1 MPMNPLR
8 AYLAEDRARALAAG
22 EDLPDRTRGAALFA
36 DISGFTPLT
45 EALTQTLGPRRGIEA
60 LTDQINA
67 VYAALGAVVARWR
80 GSIIGFAGDAITC
93 WFDDADGPATPRAA
107 ACALEFQAAMVPF
120 AAIQL
125 VGGPTVGLALKVA
138 IAAGSA
144 RRFVVGDPAI
154 QQLDVLAGTTLARM
168 AAGEVLAS
176 AGEVLLDDAARAAL
190 GPGALISQ
198 SRMDEETGERFTLLH
213 ALVDTPAVT
222 PWVSVALPADTL
234 RPWVLPTVWE
244 REQAGLGTF
253 LTELRPAV
261 ALFLRFG
268 GLDFDGDDR
277 AGERLDALVR
287 RAQAI
292 FAETSGTLLSI
303 TVGDKGSYLYGAFGA
318 PVAHEDDARRA
329 AQAAL
334 AMHAIAADLGL
345 PAFQVGGSQGMMR
358 CGSYGSLDRQ
368 TYSVL
373 GDDVNLAARL
383 MSRAAPGETL
393 LTGRV
398 QAALGE
404 AFILDSRL
412 PITLKGRAAPL
423 PVFALTGLARRRAI
437 RLQEP
442 AYALPMMG
450 RARELA
456 RIDACLEQAIAGQ
469 CQIVLI
475 EAEAGMGKS
484 RLVTEVVHLARKYGC
499 TGYGGSAA
507 ASGMRTPYLAWR
519 PIIQAL
525 LDVDPDAPLRCQL
538 QLLAGKLEE
547 RVPARAK
554 ALPLLDLLLELEPPE
569 NEFTRTLAP
578 QDRKGAREAL
588 LVDLLIHAAQ
598 ESRAAGGALLLVIE
612 DAHWLDPL
620 SQALLLHLAQESS
633 DVPILLVLAARPA
646 EAQALAPLLGLP
658 HVTTVALEG
667 LDEAELTA
675 LVRAKLARLF
685 PARTSTLPEGLV
697 ASLAARAQGNPFYI
711 EELLNYLH
719 DRGITPDDPAA
730 LEGLDLPDSLHRL
743 VLARIDQLTEHERA
757 TLRVASVVGRVFR
770 AAWLPGFVPDLGG
783 PLRVR
788 NNLEQLASLGL
799 TPMDTPDPE
808 LAYLFK
814 HVVTQ
819 EVAYA
824 SLPQT
829 MRVRLHGALADWL
842 EQADPDTPPLDL
854 LAYHYD
860 RSDNLPKRR
869 TYLRRAGEAAATDY
883 ANAAAVD
890 YLSRALALAPEEDW
904 EDRWAILWV
913 RETVYALLGQR
924 ELQATDLTALEQL
937 ATGHPERAADAALR
951 ASTYHET
958 TGNFHAAQANA
969 ERSLALAAGDA
980 ARAASAR
987 FHLGRVLARQGSYAE
1002 ARTQI
1007 EPALAWV
1014 RADGE
1019 RRAELE
1025 GLLAMTHASDDW
1037 VAAWRYAAEA
1047 LMFSRTLGERQSE
1060 ALALGR
1066 LGFISYNIGDY
1077 AAALTFQSQALALH
1091 QQIGNHMG
1099 EGITLLNLGGL
1110 RIILGNYATARA
1122 ELTQAL
1128 RFVQLTAHR
1137 QTEATAIY
1145 LLGECAYYQGDMD
1158 TAYRDVTRSLELIR
1172 ATGDHHYE
1180 RINLL
1185 GLGYIHIARG
1195 EFHAA
1200 MVRFEEY
1207 LALRDV
1213 LGIGGVHRFCGQ
1225 AAMACALLAQDDT
1238 PGALAQIG
1246 PALNDLPDGDLLG
1259 HERHLRAYYDLY
1271 QVLHALGDARAPAL
1285 LVRLHARLMT
1295 QAAPMDKATRHT
1307 FLELVPTNRA
1317 ILAAWAEVL
1326 ARGANRTDA
1335 E

>member
-1 MPMNPLR
+1 MNPLR
-8 AYLAEDRARALAAG
+8 AYLAEDRARACAAG
-22 EDLPDRTRGAALFA
+22 VDLPDRTHGAALFA

-45 EALTQTLGPRRGIEA
+45 EALTQALGPRRGIEA

-67 VYAALGAVVARWR
+67 VYAALGAAIARWR

-93 WFDDADGPATPRAA
+93 WFDDMDDPAAPRAA
-107 ACALEFQAAMVPF
+107 ACALEFQVAMAPF
-120 AAIQL
+120 ADIRLAA
-125 VGGPTVGLALKVA
+125 GPSAGLALKVS
-138 IAAGSA
+138 IAVGPA
-144 RRFVVGDPAI
+144 RRFAVGDPAI

-168 AAGEVLAS
+168 AAGEVIALA
-176 AGEVLLDDAARAAL
+176 GDVLLDDATVAAL
-190 GPGALISQ
+190 GSGALFGQ
-198 SRMDEETGERFTLLH
+198 SRIDEATGDRFTLLH
-213 ALVDTPAVT
+213 ALDNTPAVT
-222 PWVSVALPADTL
+222 PWVPVALPVDAL
-234 RPWVLPTVWE
+234 RSWVPPAVWE

-253 LTELRPAV
+253 ITELRPAV

-287 RAQAI
+287 RAQVI
-292 FAETSGTLLSI
+292 FASTGGTLLSL

-318 PVAHEDDARRA
+318 PIAHEDDARRA
-329 AQAAL
+329 AQVAL
-334 AMHAIAADLGL
+334 ALHATAAEIEL
-345 PAFQVGGSQGMMR
+345 PAFQIGVSQGMMR
-358 CGSYGSLDRQ
+358 CGSYGGLDRQ
-368 TYSVL
+368 TYSVM

-393 LTGRV
+393 LSGRV

-404 AFILDSRL
+404 AFSLDTRPPIL
-412 PITLKGRAAPL
+412 LKGRAAPL

-450 RARELA
+450 RMRELSH
-456 RIDACLEQAIAGQ
+456 INACLERALAGE
-469 CQIVLI
+469 CQIVVI

-484 RLVTEVVHLARKYGC
+484 RMVSEVVHLARRHGC
-499 TGYGGSAA
+499 VGYGGAAA
-507 ASGMRTPYLAWR
+507 ASGTRTPYLVWR

-525 LDVDPDAPLRCQL
+525 LDVDPDAPLRHQL
-538 QLLAGKLEE
+538 RLLADKLEE
-547 RVPARAK
+547 RVPTRAK

-578 QDRKGAREAL
+578 QDRKGTREAL

-598 ESRAAGGALLLVIE
+598 GARAEGGALLLILE
-612 DAHWLDPL
+612 DAHWLDQL
-620 SQALLLHLAQESS
+620 SQDLLLHLAQECIN
-633 DVPILLVLAARPA
+633 VPLLLVLAARPA
-646 EAQALAPLLGLP
+646 EAHALAPLLALP
-658 HVTTVALEG
+658 HVTTVTLEG
-667 LDEAELTA
+667 LNEAELTA
-675 LVRAKLARLF
+675 LVRGKLSRLF
-685 PARTSTLPEGLV
+685 PTRTSMLPEGLV
-697 ASLAARAQGNPFYI
+697 ASLAARAQGNPFYV

-788 NNLEQLASLGL
+788 SNLEQLASLGL

-829 MRVRLHGALADWL
+829 MRTRLHGALADWL
-842 EQADPDTPPLDL
+842 EQADPDSSPLDL

-869 TYLRRAGEAAATDY
+869 SYLRRAGEAAAADY

-890 YLSRALALAPEEDW
+890 YLSRALALAPEDDW
-904 EDRWAILWV
+904 EERWALLWV
-913 RETVYALLGQR
+913 REAVYALLGQR
-924 ELQATDLTALEQL
+924 ELQATDLAALEEL
-937 ATGHPERAADAALR
+937 ATGCPERKADAALR
-951 ASTYHET
+951 ASAYHEA
-958 TGNFHAAQANA
+958 TGDFPAAQANA
-969 ERSLALAAGDA
+969 ERSLALAADDP

-987 FHLGRVLARQGSYAE
+987 FYLGRMLARQGSYPE
-1002 ARTQI
+1002 ARAQI

-1014 RADGE
+1014 RAGGE

-1025 GLLAMTHASDDW
+1025 GLLAMAHAVDDW
-1037 VAAWRYAAEA
+1037 GAAWRYAAEA
-1047 LMFSRTLGERQSE
+1047 LMFSRSLGDRQRE

-1066 LGFISYNIGDY
+1066 LGFISYNTGDY
-1077 AAALTFQSQALALH
+1077 AASLTFQSQALALH
-1091 QQIGNHMG
+1091 RQIGNHMG
-1099 EGITLLNLGGL
+1099 EGASLLNLGGL
-1110 RIILGNYATARA
+1110 RVILGSYPAART

-1128 RFVQLTAHR
+1128 RFVQITAHR
-1137 QTEATAIY
+1137 QTEAIAFF
-1145 LLGECAYYQGDMD
+1145 LLGECTYHQGDLD
-1158 TAYRDVTRSLELIR
+1158 TAHADFTRSLKLIR
-1172 ATGDHHYE
+1172 ATGDRHYE
-1180 RINLL
+1180 LLNLL
-1185 GLGYIHIARG
+1185 DLGYLHVARG
-1195 EFHAA
+1195 ECEVALA
-1200 MVRFEEY
+1200 QFEEHR
-1207 LALRDV
+1207 ARRDA
-1213 LGIGGVHRFCGQ
+1213 LGIGGVHQLCGQ
-1225 AAMACALLAQDDT
+1225 AAMAYALLVWGDPT
-1238 PGALAQIG
+1238 GAMIQIE
-1246 PALNDLPDGDLLG
+1246 PVLRDLPDGDLHG

-1271 QVLHALGDARAPAL
+1271 RVLSATDDARARPL
-1285 LVRLHARLMT
+1285 LTRLHARLMMH
-1295 QAAPMDKATRHT
+1295 AAPMDRAIQYT
-1307 FLELVPTNRA
+1307 FLTHVPINRA
-1317 ILAAWAEVL
+1317 ILVAWAEAQVDESNH
-1326 ARGANRTDA
+1326 ADA
-1335 E
+1335 G

>member
-1 MPMNPLR
+1 MDSLR
-8 AYLAEDRARALAAG
+8 AYLAEDRARALAI
-22 EDLPDRTRGAALFA
+22 EKDLPDRTCGAALFA

-45 EALTQTLGPRRGIEA
+45 EALTHALGPRRGIEA

-67 VYAALGAVVARWR
+67 VYAALGAVVIRWR
-80 GSIIGFAGDAITC
+80 GSVIGFAGDAMTC
-93 WFDDADGPATPRAA
+93 WFDDADGPAIPRAA
-107 ACALEFQAAMVPF
+107 ACALDFQATMVPF
-120 AAIQL
+120 ADIRLA
-125 VGGPTVGLALKVA
+125 GMPATGLALKVS
-138 IAAGSA
+138 IAVGPA

-154 QQLDVLAGTTLARM
+154 QRLDVLAGATLARM
-168 AAGEVLAS
+168 AAGEVLAY
-176 AGEVLLDDAARAAL
+176 AGEVLLDDAAVAAL
-190 GPGALISQ
+190 DSRILIGQ
-198 SRMDEETGERFTLLH
+198 SRTDEETGDCFTLLH
-213 ALVDTPAVT
+213 ALADTPVVT
-222 PWVSVALPADTL
+222 PWEPVALPAAAL
-234 RPWVLPTVWE
+234 RSWVLPAVWE

-268 GLDFDGDDR
+268 GLDFDGDDQ
-277 AGERLDALVR
+277 AGERLDALIR
-287 RAQAI
+287 RAQVI
-292 FAETSGTLLSI
+292 FAETSGTLLSL

-334 AMHAIAADLGL
+334 ALHATAADLGL
-345 PAFQVGGSQGMMR
+345 PAFQIGISQGMMR
-358 CGSYGSLDRQ
+358 CGSYGSPDRL

-393 LTGRV
+393 LSGRV

-404 AFILDSRL
+404 AFDLDSRP
-412 PITLKGRAAPL
+412 PITLKGRSAPL
-423 PVFALTGLARRRAI
+423 PVFGLTGLTRRRAI

-442 AYALPMMG
+442 AYTLPMTG
-450 RARELA
+450 RTHELA
-456 RIDACLEQAIAGQ
+456 RIEACLEQALVGQ
-469 CQIVLI
+469 CQIVII

-484 RLVTEVVHLARKYGC
+484 RMVSEVVRLARRHGC

-507 ASGMRTPYLAWR
+507 ASGTRTPYLTWR

-525 LDVDPDAPLRCQL
+525 LDIDPDVPLRCQMG
-538 QLLAGKLEE
+538 LLASQLEK
-547 RVPARAK
+547 RVPARVT
-554 ALPLLDLLLELEPPE
+554 ALPLLDLLLEMEPPE

-598 ESRAAGGALLLVIE
+598 EARVEGGALLLVLE

-620 SQALLLHLAQESS
+620 SLELLLHLVQEAT
-633 DVPILLVLAARPA
+633 DIPLLLVLAARPA
-646 EAQALAPLLGLP
+646 EAHALAPLLALP
-658 HVTTVALEG
+658 QVTIVALEG

-675 LVRAKLARLF
+675 LVRIKLARLF
-685 PARTSTLPEGLV
+685 PTRTSTLPEGLV
-697 ASLAARAQGNPFYI
+697 ASLAARAQGNPFYV

-757 TLRVASVVGRVFR
+757 TLRVASVVGRIFR
-770 AAWLPGFVPDLGG
+770 AAWLPGFVPDLGE
-783 PLRVR
+783 PLLVR
-788 NNLEQLASLGL
+788 SNLEQLASLGL

-829 MRVRLHGALADWL
+829 MRDRLHGALADWL
-842 EQADPDTPPLDL
+842 EQTDPNTSPLDL

-869 TYLRRAGEAAATDY
+869 SYLRRAGEAAAADY

-904 EDRWAILWV
+904 EERWAILWV
-913 RETVYALLGQR
+913 REAVYALLGQR
-924 ELQATDLTALEQL
+924 EFQADDLVSLEEL

-951 ASTYHET
+951 VSAYHEAM
-958 TGNFHAAQANA
+958 GDFRAAQADA
-969 ERSLALAAGDA
+969 ERSLALAEDDP

-987 FHLGRVLARQGSYAE
+987 FHLGRILARQGRYPQ
-1002 ARTQI
+1002 ARAQI

-1014 RADGE
+1014 RASGE

-1025 GLLAMTHASDDW
+1025 GLLAMAHASEDW
-1037 VAAWRYAAEA
+1037 GTAWRYAAEA
-1047 LMFSRTLGERQSE
+1047 LMFSRALGERQSE

-1066 LGFISYNIGDY
+1066 LGFISHNIGDY
-1077 AAALTFQSQALALH
+1077 PAALTFQSQALALH

-1099 EGITLLNLGGL
+1099 EGVTLLNLGGL
-1110 RIILGNYATARA
+1110 RIILGNYSTAHV
-1122 ELTQAL
+1122 ELTQVL
-1128 RFVQLTAHR
+1128 RFAQLTAHR
-1137 QTEATAIY
+1137 QTEAIAFS
-1145 LLGECAYYQGDMD
+1145 LLGECAYHQGDMD
-1158 TAYRDVTRSLELIR
+1158 TAYDNITRSLELIR
-1172 ATGDHHYE
+1172 ATGDRHYKL
-1180 RINLL
+1180 INLL
-1185 GLGYIHIARG
+1185 SLGYIHAARG
-1195 EFHAA
+1195 EIDAA
-1200 MVRFEEY
+1200 VMMFEEY
-1207 LALRDV
+1207 CTLRDA
-1213 LGIGGVHRFCGQ
+1213 LGIGDVYQLCGY
-1225 AAMACALLAQDDT
+1225 AAMAHVLLAQGNIS
-1238 PGALAQIG
+1238 GALAHIA
-1246 PALNDLPDGDLLG
+1246 PVLSALPDGDLGG
-1259 HERHLRAYYDLY
+1259 HERHLRAYYDTY
-1271 QVLHALGDARAPAL
+1271 QVLRAVDDVRAPAL
-1285 LVRLHARLMT
+1285 LARLHTRLVT
-1295 QAAPMDKATRHT
+1295 QAASMDTATRHT
-1307 FLELVPTNRA
+1307 FLEHVPTNHA
-1317 ILAAWAEVL
+1317 ILAAWIE
-1326 ARGANRTDA
+1326 ANTSA
-1335 E
+1335 YAN